1 MLYLPLKWRNPEAL
15 ERNGV
20 SHHINPETEGHMASR
35 ILSQARLKELLHY
48 DSATG
53 VFRHRITSRHGQ
65 IPPWSEAGNVHTLG
79 YVIIGID
86 GAKLRAHRLAWL
98 YMTGQEPSH
107 DIDHVNG
114 VKSDNRWS
122 NLREATTKQNAE
134 NTPLR
139 SDNSTGFRGVTF
151 EPKKGLYRARIRHNG
166 KLINLGRFKIAEQA
180 AEAAR
185 AARARLFTHD
195 HGRAA

>member
-1 MLYLPLKWRNPEAL
+1 MLYLPVKWRNPEVL
-15 ERNGV
+15 EHNGV

-48 DSATG
+48 DPETG
-53 VFRHRITSRHGQ
+53 VFRRRHAVRGHL
-65 IPPWSEAGNVHTLG
+65 PWSEAGSVHCLG
-79 YVIIGID
+79 YVIIGVD
-86 GAKLRAHRLAWL
+86 GAKMRAHRLAWL
-98 YMTGQEPSH
+98 YMTGQEPTQ
-107 DIDHVNG
+107 DVDHING
-114 VKSDNRWS
+114 IKSDNRWR

-139 SDNSTGFRGVTF
+139 ADNSTGYRGVTF

-166 KLINLGRFKIAEQA
+166 KLIGLGRFKTAEQA

-185 AARARLFTHD
+185 AARAQLFTHD